1 MNETL
6 PTVYL
11 VALLVLLGLTALFVF
26 QQIFKVRRTES
37 RISKLESKL
46 KKEKGTALEYYE
58 LGGMY
63 LDKKMFVQAAK
74 LFERALKADDEVEPE
89 NKALVYNGLGYSYFA
104 NEQYDLA
111 IRQYKEAIKC
121 NPQYIVALNNL
132 GLVYERK
139 KLTGQALEVYEETL
153 KMDPKNSVAKRRA
166 ESLRK
171 RVALK

>member
-11 VALLVLLGLTALFVF
+11 ITLLVLLSLTALFIL
-26 QQIFKVRRTES
+26 QQLVRVRRTEG

-46 KKEKGTALEYYE
+46 KKEKGSAQEYYE

-63 LDKKMFVQAAK
+63 LDKKMFVQATK
-74 LFERALKADDEVEPE
+74 LFERALKAEEELEPE
-89 NKALVYNGLGYSYFA
+89 NKALIHNGLGYAYFA

-111 IRQYKEAIKC
+111 IRQYKEALKY
-121 NPQYIVALNNL
+121 NSEYIVALNNL
-132 GLVYERK
+132 GLAYERK
-139 KLTGQALEVYEETL
+139 KLTAQALETYEETL
-153 KMDPKNSVAKRRA
+153 KYDPKNSSAKRRA

-171 RVALK
+171 RL